1 MTIDDIDTTPHD
13 WEGKVKA
20 AIEMVEDITEKKK
33 KDDELQR
40 YREKLEDMVK
50 EHHIIFV
57 SDNGIGLTEEETRD
71 IFGLFQRQKTATGIS
86 GAGLGLAIVKEI
98 AEQHEGTVWT
108 ETGRD
113 RGIIFTVSIAKN
125 L

>member
-50 EHHIIFV
+50 EHHIISV

-71 IFGLFQRQKTATGIS
+71 IFDSSSGRRPLPGFQEPDSGLPSSR
-86 GAGLGLAIVKEI
+86 
-98 AEQHEGTVWT
+98 
-108 ETGRD
+108 R
-113 RGIIFTVSIAKN
+113 
-125 L
+125 